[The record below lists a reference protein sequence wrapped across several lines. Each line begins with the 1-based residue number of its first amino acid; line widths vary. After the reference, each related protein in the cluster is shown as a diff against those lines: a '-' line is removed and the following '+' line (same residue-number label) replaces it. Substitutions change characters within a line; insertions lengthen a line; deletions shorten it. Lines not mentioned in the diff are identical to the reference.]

1 MSAQQ
6 ERVTALW
13 RDATPAERRALREH
27 VSEPLPLY
35 LRGLLAG
42 YGLPA
47 TVDVPPGRPPA
58 QVMPAPVV
66 AWVSSQ
72 SCT

>member
-1 MSAQQ
+1 MSARQK
-6 ERVTALW
+6 RVQALW
-13 RDATPAERRALREH
+13 CDATPAERRALQEH

-35 LRGLLAG
+35 LRGLLAK

-47 TVDVPPGRPPA
+47 AEGLSPGRPPA

-66 AWVSSQ
+66 DWVSSR
-72 SCT
+72 SCP